1 MYNDTL
7 SQMSTTFEG
16 VYFFCMKRFCKT
28 LFILLSCSFFLF
40 SFCFVSLADVNDLL
54 IGTASNARSY
64 ITDEDIIY
72 DANISDYSSI
82 VDISNTVNYNGV
94 TVHGVGV
101 TSSGGTI
108 YVAGDVD
115 SRGHFYITS
124 DDFSSIEYFSAFGV
138 RLSSSALPPYGLY
151 DIQFDFTSDFTC
163 DEFERVHYTSAKNLS
178 NAESITSSQ
187 DVDFYLEA
195 YGDLFFE
202 ETIEV
207 KNSSYLDVWV
217 TFNEDDVMRNIGGYL
232 SINFKSSSGSPSYS
246 TSGTDPKYDSS
257 ESVKNT
263 GIIAEAVQNLAQNIV
278 SGMEPHYDNILT
290 QLHHIT
296 EQLHAFWD
304 QQYNLHHVPLMNK
317 LEEIKTAISNMDV
330 QVVVKLDGL
339 KQAIDN
345 MSLAIQNKL
354 QNVQDAINN
363 KLQSVQEAITN
374 GFSTDKMDEI
384 TSELNDSIDDL
395 NNREEVIAGFVS
407 SLKMD
412 EPFEIGF
419 DSSHAGPL
427 AFVASLMDGIFFSG
441 ELTYLFAFKGFAI
454 LAFLAFGMYRFRG

>member
-1 MYNDTL
+1 
-7 SQMSTTFEG
+7 
-16 VYFFCMKRFCKT
+16 MKRFYKT
-28 LFILLSCSFFLF
+28 LSTLLSCSFFLF
-40 SFCFVSLADVNDLL
+40 LFCFVSLADVNDLI
-54 IGTASNARSY
+54 IGTPSNAHAY

-72 DANISDYSSI
+72 DANISNYSSI

-257 ESVKNT
+257 ENAKNT

-304 QQYNLHHVPLMNK
+304 QQYNLHHVPLMAK
-317 LEEIKTAISNMDV
+317 LNEILSAIGDMDV
-330 QVVVKLDGL
+330 KVIVELDEL
-339 KQAIDN
+339 KQTINN
-345 MSLAIQNKL
+345 MSVAIQNKL
-354 QNVQDAINN
+354 EDVSSAIQN
-363 KLQSVQEAITN
+363 KLASMTETLTN
-374 GFSTDKMDEI
+374 GFGDSQFQDSLDEMGSVLDEANEAEDTLFNYI
-384 TSELNDSIDDL
+384 DSIQYDDEYRFEFADIL
-395 NNREEVIAGFVS
+395 SLAANESFFVGLMFPLGFINVLLDVLPYC
-407 SLKMD
+407 SLYFMVLLSIS
-412 EPFEIGF
+412 FV
-419 DSSHAGPL
+419 
-427 AFVASLMDGIFFSG
+427 AFV
-441 ELTYLFAFKGFAI
+441 FK
-454 LAFLAFGMYRFRG
+454 LNK

>member
-1 MYNDTL
+1 
-7 SQMSTTFEG
+7 
-16 VYFFCMKRFCKT
+16 MKRFYKT
-28 LFILLSCSFFLF
+28 LSTLLSCSFFLF
-40 SFCFVSLADVNDLL
+40 LFCFVSLADVNDLI
-54 IGTASNARSY
+54 IGTPSNARAY

-217 TFNEDDVMRNIGGYL
+217 TFSEDDVMRNIGGYL

-304 QQYNLHHVPLMNK
+304 QQYNLHHVPLMAK
-317 LEEIKTAISNMDV
+317 LSEILLAIGDMDIN
-330 QVVVKLDGL
+330 VVVELDEL
-339 KQAIDN
+339 KQAINN
-345 MSLAIQNKL
+345 MSVAIQNKL
-354 QNVQDAINN
+354 EGVQNSINS
-363 KLQSVQEAITN
+363 KLESVQNKITN
-374 GFSTDKMDEI
+374 GYDSYLLDESGLYLSDTLYSFNEAENSLLIGAYQLFEEYPLEQFSFELLPIGVLSALFLIGSFMD
-384 TSELNDSIDDL
+384 SMFSSIL
-395 NNREEVIAGFVS
+395 SFNLLVTVGF
-407 SLKMD
+407 SLSAMMLLL
-412 EPFEIGF
+412 G
-419 DSSHAGPL
+419 
-427 AFVASLMDGIFFSG
+427 
-441 ELTYLFAFKGFAI
+441 Y
-454 LAFLAFGMYRFRG
+454 YRFRN